1 MYTRLLLSI
10 QIYINYLGLY
20 YIIFYVFLQNLL
32 IPETIFLS
40 PFLLECKI
48 YEIIVTPKRTV
59 HYA

>member
-32 IPETIFLS
+32 IPETIFYLLS
-40 PFLLECKI
+40 
-48 YEIIVTPKRTV
+48 Y
-59 HYA
+59 